1 MYLRDCVWEAPACL
15 TRVIALERQYKDC
28 KSLFCTLLGLKNA
41 TLEHVVDEIL
51 NPQSRD
57 LNQQAA
63 QQKQLLL
70 VVNDFLRRNVSSG
83 PIEKLMGKDVI
94 PVVKS
99 APGRE
104 MSDLVNYDRH
114 IWYFTD
120 RPSLHESFNEEIWLL
135 DFPVDVVRKL
145 SPLIKAMRLEEYRL
159 SAAVVEETECNGDPI
174 LDQNRTIDLRA
185 RAQYFIRSVLSSQS
199 LTHLFC

>member
-1 MYLRDCVWEAPACL
+1 
-15 TRVIALERQYKDC
+15 
-28 KSLFCTLLGLKNA
+28 LLGLKNA

-83 PIEKLMGKDVI
+83 PFEKLMGKDV

-104 MSDLVNYDRH
+104 MSDRVNYDRH
-114 IWYFTD
+114 IWYFAH
-120 RPSLHESFNEEIWLL
+120 RPSLRESFKEKVWLI
-135 DFPVDVVRKL
+135 DFPADVVRKL
-145 SPLIKAMRLEEYRL
+145 SPLIKAMGLEDYRL

-174 LDQNRTIDLRA
+174 LDQDRTMDLRA
-185 RAQYFIRSVLSSQS
+185 RAQYFMRSVLFSQS
-199 LTHLFC
+199 LAHLFC